1 LRLGQRCLMMQH
13 DDFHTVRGYQLM
25 AQEDKLLTPA
35 MEDYLEMIYR
45 NIREEGY
52 MRINSLSEML
62 HVKPSSATKMV
73 QKLTELGLLDYKK
86 YGIIFLTERGKEIGE
101 FLLNRHN
108 TIERFLKFIGT
119 GDNLLTETELIE
131 HNISANTLRNIDLLN
146 RFLDAHPEILQ
157 GFEVFKKECSSVGD
171 PTLKDQSGSREKP

>member
-1 LRLGQRCLMMQH
+1 MQQG
-13 DDFHTVRGYQLM
+13 DFHTVRGYQLL

-45 NIREEGY
+45 NIRQEGY
-52 MRINSLSEML
+52 MRINTLSEML

-86 YGIIFLTERGKEIGE
+86 YGIIFLTERGRQIGE

-108 TIERFLKFIGT
+108 TIERFLKYIGS
-119 GDNLLTETELIE
+119 GDDLLTETELIE
-131 HNISANTLRNIDLLN
+131 HIIGSDTLKNIDLLN
-146 RFLDAHPEILQ
+146 KFLEMHPEVLS
-157 GFEVFKKECSSVGD
+157 GFEKFKKEYSPAGE
-171 PTLKDQSGSREKP
+171 PNLRE

>member
-1 LRLGQRCLMMQH
+1 MMQQN
-13 DDFHTVRGYQLM
+13 DFHTVRGYQLL

-45 NIREEGY
+45 NIQEAGY
-52 MRINSLSEML
+52 MRINILSEML

-73 QKLTELGLLDYKK
+73 QKLTELALLDYKK
-86 YGIIFLTERGKEIGE
+86 YGIIFLTELGKKIGE

-108 TIERFLKFIGT
+108 TIEKFLRCIGT

-131 HNISANTLRNIDLLN
+131 HNISSNTLKNIDLLT
-146 RFLDAHPEILQ
+146 RFLDMHPEIICE
-157 GFEVFKKECSSVGD
+157 FERFKRECSSTGE
-171 PTLKDQSGSREKP
+171 PILHE